1 VSLTIKDRL
10 EIQDLIVRYA
20 YAKDLGDESDLLS
33 IFTDTPV
40 LESGVTGRRTGVE
53 VLRDMARR
61 DQEKRKT
68 YRLRHAVSNFR
79 IEGDGDRAT
88 LLAYFVEHIT
98 WTEPSRPHSSHG
110 LEFVGHYDCD
120 VRRIDGKWLI
130 ERRAVH
136 ADGHP

>member
-1 VSLTIKDRL
+1 MSLTIKDRL

-33 IFTDTPV
+33 IFTDAPV

-68 YRLRHAVSNFR
+68 YRLRHAVYGPGGASDAQELTAETQEVLRTLMGGLAEERN
-79 IEGDGDRAT
+79 GDA
-88 LLAYFVEHIT
+88 A
-98 WTEPSRPHSSHG
+98 
-110 LEFVGHYDCD
+110 
-120 VRRIDGKWLI
+120 
-130 ERRAVH
+130 
-136 ADGHP
+136 